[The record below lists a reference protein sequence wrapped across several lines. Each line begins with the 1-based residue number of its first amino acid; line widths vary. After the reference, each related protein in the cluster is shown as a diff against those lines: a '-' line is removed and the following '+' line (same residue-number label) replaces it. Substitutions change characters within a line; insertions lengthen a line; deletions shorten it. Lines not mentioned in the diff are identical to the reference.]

1 MSQLA
6 DLKAR
11 GIITLNKKPRIVC
24 RYREGSYGHIYYAR
38 RKDGRIFIIKQFKT
52 NFDGELCDVN
62 LNEINMNFEI
72 KCSAVAPF
80 LAFGHYQD
88 NAVRPCETMIYGVMQ
103 HHGKNVSEL
112 LALNY
117 FRHDP
122 AHSPEEIFRD
132 FAAQL
137 YGAIAAL
144 HAEGFTHNDIST
156 DNIVFNRRT
165 KKIKL
170 IDCGFAK
177 KIKWIEDKKADIKAA
192 AVVVKL
198 IFNHSRYN
206 YIGWYHDLIA
216 AGDADAD
223 ELLAIIRAH

>member
-1 MSQLA
+1 
-6 DLKAR
+6 
-11 GIITLNKKPRIVC
+11 LNKKPRIVC
-24 RYREGSYGHIYYAR
+24 RYREGSFGHIYYAR

-72 KCSAVAPF
+72 KCSAVASF
-80 LAFGHYQD
+80 LAFGH
-88 NAVRPCETMIYGVMQ
+88 CESMIYGVMQ

-117 FRHDP
+117 FRYDP

-132 FAAQL
+132 FAEQL

-144 HAEGFTHNDIST
+144 HAEGFTHNDISA
-156 DNIVFNRRT
+156 DNVLLNRRT

-177 KIKWIEDKKADIKAA
+177 KTKADAAEHANALVRGTHADIKAGA
-192 AVVVKL
+192 AVIKL
-198 IFNHSRYN
+198 IFNHSQYN

-216 AGDADAD
+216 AGDVNTDA
-223 ELLAIIRAH
+223 LLAIIRRG

>member
-1 MSQLA
+1 MNQLA

-11 GIITLNKKPRIVC
+11 GIITLDKKPRIVC

-38 RKDGRIFIIKQFKT
+38 RKDGRIFIIKHFKT
-52 NFDGELCDVN
+52 NFNGELCDVN

-72 KCSAVAPF
+72 KCAAVAPF

-117 FRHDP
+117 FHHASTDM
-122 AHSPEEIFRD
+122 FRD
-132 FAAQL
+132 FARQL
-137 YGAIAAL
+137 YTAITVL
-144 HAEGFTHNDIST
+144 HAEGFTHNDISPG
-156 DNIVFNRRT
+156 NVLFNRRT

-192 AVVVKL
+192 AAIIKL
-198 IFNHSRYN
+198 IFTHVQYN
-206 YIGWYHDLIA
+206 YIGWYDDLIA
-216 AGDADAD
+216 AGNANADDANV
-223 ELLAIIRAH
+223 LLAMIL